1 MFSQKTTKMQN
12 NTKVISRNIHSKAM
26 WFLMVILFLLCF
38 DNSMA
43 KDIGKK
49 YSAKFGKHA
58 NKNGI
63 YPDNVVR
70 IFLDK
75 EGNYYPENPIN
86 DHSLRRNNNSLR
98 NWYSSHKNEFNEI
111 CSGQGIGTGTF
122 NEQLDSL
129 NHRIARNITSE
140 INNKSKG
147 YDIVNVSIHG
157 FSKKTY
163 GMRLIDRHSTGDN
176 KKLETTLQNN
186 PNKKLFFVE
195 IYWDASY
202 LGVFRSA
209 LANKGYKVFRDS
221 AQPHAM
227 NVGLS
232 LRKVISNIKCD
243 RINII
248 THSLG
253 ARVACE
259 LLFNA
264 DSNNT
269 AQENEATPMQSHIKI
284 CMVAPAIGS
293 ELFKNYYKRGKITK
307 TPNVGKDNYDLSIV
321 YNTNDI
327 VLNKSIPLPIYHLG
341 NLTAYDIAKTALGC
355 DCGNDIDSLETL
367 LAPLHIRTFN
377 LSCKHGKARNGHYLN
392 HCYISN
398 RIPFRDV
405 KAYLND

>member
-1 MFSQKTTKMQN
+1 MLSQKTTNMKNSTNEM
-12 NTKVISRNIHSKAM
+12 TRNIRSKVM
-26 WFLMVILFLLCF
+26 RLLMVMLCVLCF
-38 DNSMA
+38 DKTMA
-43 KDIGKK
+43 KNIGKK
-49 YSAKFGKHA
+49 YSVRFGKHSK
-58 NKNGI
+58 KNGI
-63 YPDNVVR
+63 ITDNVVR

-75 EGNYYPENPIN
+75 EGSYYPESIIN
-86 DHSLRRNNNSLR
+86 DHSLRKNNNSLR
-98 NWYSSHKNEFNEI
+98 NWYSTHRNEFNGI
-111 CSGQGIGTGTF
+111 CSNLGIPASAF

-129 NHRIARNITSE
+129 NRKLARNITSE

-163 GMRLIDRHSTGDN
+163 GIRIIDRHSTGDN
-176 KKLETTLQNN
+176 KKLEQALQVNTK
-186 PNKKLFFVE
+186 KKLFFVE

-221 AQPHAM
+221 AQPHAI
-227 NVGLS
+227 NVGLC
-232 LRKVISNIKCD
+232 LRKVIANINSE

-264 DSNNT
+264 ETNNN
-269 AQENEATPMQSHIKI
+269 AQENEATPMQSRIKI

-307 TPNVGKDNYDLSIV
+307 NPNVGRDNYELSIV

-392 HCYISN
+392 HCYINN
-398 RIPFRDV
+398 RIPFMDV